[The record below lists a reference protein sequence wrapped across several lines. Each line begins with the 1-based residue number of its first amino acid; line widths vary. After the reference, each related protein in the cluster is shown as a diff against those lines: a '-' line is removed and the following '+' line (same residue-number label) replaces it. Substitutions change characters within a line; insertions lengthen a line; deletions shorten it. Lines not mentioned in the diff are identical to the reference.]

1 MMQDK
6 NYRECL
12 NEIGKLNAKIILTRP
27 EYKRSAEP
35 SELLRSVKRNRSR
48 FTVAEDLRSAIKTA
62 SEAATK
68 NDLVLITGSFF
79 LVGEYLKLKDKFNWH
94 INSKQ

>member
-12 NEIGKLNAKIILTRP
+12 NEIGKLKAKIILTRP

-35 SELLRSVKRNRSR
+35 YELYNSVERNRSR
-48 FTVAEDLRSAIKTA
+48 FIIAGDLKSAVKTA
-62 SEAATK
+62 SEIAK
-68 NDLVLITGSFF
+68 RNDLVLVTGSFF
-79 LVGEYLKLKDKFNWH
+79 LVGEYLQMPHKFN
-94 INSKQ
+94 